1 MSTFMGFGDEQP
13 EEQDVE
19 VAEKKKFE
27 PEFGKTLLN
36 FSARGTRKAHAA
48 VEMPY
53 PLRVS

>member
-1 MSTFMGFGDEQP
+1 MGFGDEQP